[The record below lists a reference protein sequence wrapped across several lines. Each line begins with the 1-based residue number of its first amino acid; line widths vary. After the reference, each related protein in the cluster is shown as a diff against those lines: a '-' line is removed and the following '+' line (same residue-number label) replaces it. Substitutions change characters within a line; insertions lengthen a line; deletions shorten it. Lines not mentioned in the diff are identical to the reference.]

1 VFSRNR
7 SVVSFAFALV
17 VAPIALACSAGGGEN
32 DDVITPQGPADSPS
46 TGNPN
51 VGNNPTLVPV
61 LPTDMNGVDLGAS
74 SEEDPECD
82 NVLDVTYRDF
92 TEAHPDFE
100 MAFRGD
106 VVRLTLV
113 QPNLG
118 ADGKPEFRSSVGCQ
132 WDQNSRTKCSN
143 GMPTQSVIT
152 SKASFDQWYRPTP
165 GMNMEVRSTLTLD
178 EPTPD
183 HYVFDSSA
191 FFPLAPDQGLGPSP
205 KNGDNPENKNYLFTT
220 EIHVSFTYEA
230 GQQFTFRGDD
240 DLWIFVNKKLALDL
254 GSMHGPEQGTI
265 DFDAQAAFLGIVPG
279 RAYEMDIFQAERHTN
294 GSNFRFETNIRCFVP
309 QVLR

>member
-1 VFSRNR
+1 VSSRIR
-7 SVVSFAFALV
+7 FISSAVLAIL
-17 VAPIALACSAGGGEN
+17 VAPIALACSAGGGS
-32 DDVITPQGPADSPS
+32 DPSTIPGAPGDSMN
-46 TGNPN
+46 TGNPSA
-51 VGNNPTLVPV
+51 GNNPTLVPT
-61 LPTDMNGVDLGAS
+61 LPVNDPGSTDLGAS

-82 NVLDVTYRDF
+82 NILDVTYRDF

-118 ADGKPEFRSSVGCQ
+118 ADGKPEFRSSIGCQ
-132 WDQNSRTKCSN
+132 WDQNARTKCSN
-143 GMPTQSVIT
+143 GTPTQPVIN
-152 SKASFDQWYRPTP
+152 SKATFDQWFRTTA
-165 GMNMEVRSTLTLD
+165 GTNMEIKSTLALD
-178 EPTPD
+178 EPSPD
-183 HYVFDSSA
+183 HYVFDSSS
-191 FFPLAPDQGLGPSP
+191 FFPLAPTQGLGPSP

-220 EIHVSFTYEA
+220 EIHVSFTYAA

-265 DFDAQAAFLGIVPG
+265 DFDAQASFLGIVPG
-279 RAYEMDIFQAERHTN
+279 RSYEMDIFQAERHTS
-294 GSNFRFETNIRCFVP
+294 GSNFRFETNISCFVP
-309 QVLR
+309 QIVR